1 MFLLSWTLSEATFF
15 SMNLNSSF
23 ASAWGISVGFSSS
36 VTDLK
41 LGLISSASLVNEKVN
56 STGLSWTKVLVS
68 ATGSVISGAFSS
80 TWNLISSFFSSTKK
94 LISSDFGVI
103 FFSSVSKEK
112 DWLSI
117 TSSSSKLK
125 SSRTPDSFSSTSK
138 VSV

>member
-103 FFSSVSKEK
+103 FFFFFLKK
-112 DWLSI
+112 DWISI
-117 TSSSSKLK
+117 ISFSYMFK
-125 SSRTPDSFSSTSK
+125 SSRTPDYSSATSN